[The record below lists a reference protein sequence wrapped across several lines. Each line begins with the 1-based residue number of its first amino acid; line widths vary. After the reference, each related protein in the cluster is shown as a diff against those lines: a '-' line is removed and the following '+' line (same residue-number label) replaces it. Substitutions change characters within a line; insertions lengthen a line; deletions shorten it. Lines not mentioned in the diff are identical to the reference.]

1 MVEKEDM
8 DVILVVLV
16 HLIVKNPHIETV
28 EMEVVLTA
36 LEVVKVGVEDL
47 VVMMILVLVVQVAAL
62 K

>member
-16 HLIVKNPHIETV
+16 HLIVKNPLIETV

-36 LEVVKVGVEDL
+36 LEVVKVGVEHM
-47 VVMMILVLVVQVAAL
+47 VVIVILV
-62 K
+62 

>member
-28 EMEVVLTA
+28 EMEVVL
-36 LEVVKVGVEDL
+36 
-47 VVMMILVLVVQVAAL
+47 
-62 K
+62 